1 MLLEVKG
8 LCKNF
13 GGLQVI
19 RDLDFC
25 VSEGQLTSVIGPNGA
40 GKTTLFNVISGRF
53 APSSGK
59 IIFEGKEISGLKPHV
74 ISQMGLA
81 RSFQITNV
89 FGSLTVMENVL
100 LACQSRLPERISL
113 RKGSATFDGLAEK
126 AEGILRR
133 IGIAQHRDR
142 PARELSHGDQR
153 HLEIAMTLAT
163 DPKLLLLDEP
173 TSGMSPAETAQTMDL
188 IEEISRSVT
197 VLLIEHDM
205 HLVMNISHN
214 IVVLDY
220 GTKIAEGPPQEI
232 KNNPEVRRVY
242 LGGL

>member
-13 GGLQVI
+13 GGLQVLK
-19 RDLDFC
+19 DLDFS
-25 VSEGQLTSVIGPNGA
+25 VSEGRLTSIIGPNGA

-53 APSSGK
+53 PPSSGQ
-59 IIFEGKEISGLKPHV
+59 IIFEGKEISGLKPHL

-89 FGSLTVMENVL
+89 FASLTVMENVR
-100 LACQSRLPERISL
+100 LACQSRLPKRVSL
-113 RKGSATFDGLAEK
+113 GKRASALDGLEEK
-126 AEGILRR
+126 AEDILRR
-133 IGIAQHRDR
+133 IGILQHRDKL
-142 PARELSHGDQR
+142 ARELSHGDQR
-153 HLEIAMTLAT
+153 HLEIAMTIAT

-173 TSGMSPAETAQTMDL
+173 TSGMSPRETFETINL
-188 IEEISRSVT
+188 IREISKSVT
-197 VLLIEHDM
+197 VLVIEHDM
-205 HLVMNISHN
+205 NLVMNVSHN

-220 GTKIAEGPPQEI
+220 GTKIAEGPPEEI
-232 KNNPEVRRVY
+232 KGHPEVRRVY